1 MKVTK
6 RVKRANE
13 ARRLRYR
20 QLVANI
26 ARTNDT
32 GLSDDVVLALL
43 KAKSG
48 PWSEP
53 MTAEE
58 LLASM
63 GLDTQLPVYRV
74 RLKSTRSG

>member
-6 RVKRANE
+6 HVKYTNE
-13 ARRLRYR
+13 ARQRRYR
-20 QLVANI
+20 QLVERI

-32 GLSDDVVLALL
+32 GFSDDVVLAVLN
-43 KAKSG
+43 AKSG

-63 GLDTQLPVYRV
+63 GLDR
-74 RLKSTRSG
+74 

>member
-6 RVKRANE
+6 HVKCANE
-13 ARRLRYR
+13 ARKRRYR
-20 QLVANI
+20 QLVERI

-32 GLSDDVVLALL
+32 GFSGDVVLAILR
-43 KAKSG
+43 ARSG

-58 LLASM
+58 LLSSM
-63 GLDTQLPVYRV
+63 GL
-74 RLKSTRSG
+74 ST

>member
-1 MKVTK
+1 MKITK
-6 RVKRANE
+6 HIKCVNE
-13 ARRLRYR
+13 AKRRRYR
-20 QLVANI
+20 QRIERI

-32 GLSDDVVLALL
+32 GFSDDVVLAVL

-63 GLDTQLPVYRV
+63 GLKT
-74 RLKSTRSG
+74 